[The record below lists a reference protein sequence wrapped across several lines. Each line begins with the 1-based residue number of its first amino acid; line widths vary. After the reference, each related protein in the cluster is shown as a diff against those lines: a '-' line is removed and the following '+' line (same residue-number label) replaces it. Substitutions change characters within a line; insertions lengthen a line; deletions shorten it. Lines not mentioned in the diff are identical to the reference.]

1 MIKKLL
7 CSAQP
12 YQRIARVFYM
22 KTKAFKAALPY
33 TLPICVGF
41 LFLGMSYGFL
51 MRSIGCS
58 VGYPR
63 FMSMCIFAGS
73 REFVTVNLLLS
84 AFHPLSAFLLALMVN
99 ARHLFYGISMLDK
112 YEYTGWKKFYLIYG
126 MCDESFSIN
135 CTVTPPEDVDKGWF
149 MFFVT
154 FLNHLYWV
162 CGAAAGALLGYVI
175 HFDTTGIE
183 FVMTALFVVMFM
195 GQWEEHPDHRPALI
209 GLVIPIVCLFVFG
222 SQNFIIPSM
231 VLIVVCFMT
240 LKKYLQPEVKE

>member
-1 MIKKLL
+1 M
-7 CSAQP
+7 
-12 YQRIARVFYM
+12 Y
-22 KTKAFKAALPY
+22 
-33 TLPICVGF
+33 
-41 LFLGMSYGFL
+41 
-51 MRSIGCS
+51 
-58 VGYPR
+58 
-63 FMSMCIFAGS
+63 
-73 REFVTVNLLLS
+73 N
-84 AFHPLSAFLLALMVN
+84 
-99 ARHLFYGISMLDK
+99 LFYYKVYGKDRQHEKESVPGSVSVYTADLYRVPVFGHVLWIYDAEHRIFFCVSAV
-112 YEYTGWKKFYLIYG
+112 YEYVHLCRLHG

-154 FLNHLYWV
+154 LLNHLYWV
-162 CGAAAGALLGYVI
+162 CGATAGALLGYVI

-231 VLIVVCFMT
+231 ALIIVCFMA